1 MNPVE
6 KNKNKK
12 KKSEKSGRDRLQG
25 TAMRID
31 RVTRGLWEREWTLNG

>member
-12 KKSEKSGRDRLQG
+12 SENLQG
-25 TAMRID
+25 TAMRMD
-31 RVTRGLWEREWTLNG
+31 RVTHGLWEREWTLNS